1 MEQHQL
7 KSKGSKSGQYKF
19 DDDFNT
25 IMTQSTAPTTAPN
38 ATRFTTYENSDQV
51 QFQLNPTAPNGTNNN
66 PGHDYYTI
74 RCQKKKLSSKLCNPV
89 IILSVVS
96 LTAVAG
102 ALFSTFYLIHS
113 LKPASTFIDH
123 VNGVIESKEM
133 KEVDGTVNSFLK
145 NATNWV
151 KQNIGGK
158 KNETDPKVPKKKSGE
173 MVIFGEGNGF
183 SLNSLA
189 NLAGQII
196 KSVNDTISSLSNN
209 KTNTSKGIE
218 GGSGQQSL
226 TEKSAISTQ
235 DGSEPRMVT
244 SESEA
249 DEDQKVYH
257 MS

>member
-7 KSKGSKSGQYKF
+7 KNKNGQYKF
-19 DDDFNT
+19 DDDFST
-25 IMTQSTAPTTAPN
+25 IMTQNTPPTAPN
-38 ATRFTTYENSDQV
+38 ATRYSSYENSDQV
-51 QFQLNPTAPNGTNNN
+51 QFQFNPTAPNGTNNN
-66 PGHDYYTI
+66 QGHDYYTI
-74 RCQKKKLSSKLCNPV
+74 RCQRKKLSSKLCNPV

-113 LKPASTFIDH
+113 LKPASTFMDH
-123 VNGVIESKEM
+123 VNGVIKSKELQ
-133 KEVDGTVNSFLK
+133 EVDGTVNSFLN

-158 KNETDPKVPKKKSGE
+158 KNETEAIVNKKKSGE

-196 KSVNDTISSLSNN
+196 KSVNDTMLSLTNN
-209 KTNTSKGIE
+209 KTAKGIE
-218 GGSGQQSL
+218 GGTSQQSL
-226 TEKSAISTQ
+226 IEKSAISTQ
-235 DGSEPRMVT
+235 EGSGSRMIPS
-244 SESEA
+244 SESEP
-249 DEDQKVYH
+249 DLNSGQKVYH